1 MPYSLTFVCSLPFS
15 TVIVSPSDI
24 FTTLAGKAKRGQAIT
39 RIAKGLKAVTLLPIS
54 KMILEILKQC
64 STVF

>member
-24 FTTLAGKAKRGQAIT
+24 FMTLAEKAKRGQAIIK
-39 RIAKGLKAVTLLPIS
+39 IAKNLVIGDRDLSLNF
-54 KMILEILKQC
+54 
-64 STVF
+64 ST